1 MPASHRFR
9 DLRWAAGLLIASLL
23 AWWPWTVH
31 AQQPLPVPA
40 LTARVI
46 DQTGTLD
53 ARQRAGLEAKLAD
66 FETRKG
72 TQIVVLMV
80 PTTQPEDIAAYAFRV
95 ADTWKIGRRD
105 VGDGVLLVVA
115 KEDRTLRIE
124 VAKTLEGALPDLMA
138 RRIIDGAITPH
149 FRGGDF
155 AGGLAAGVDRII
167 AVVDGEALPAPEQGR
182 SEAGRNSPFGRVQDL
197 LVFVVFALPIGA
209 AVLRRVLGRKLGA
222 VATGAATGGLVLLF
236 GWGLVIAGLAALAGL
251 VFALVGGLSPSLSG
265 GRGRRGGGGGWGGG
279 WGGGAGGGSWG
290 GGGGGFR
297 SGGGG
302 SFGGGGASGRW

>member
-1 MPASHRFR
+1 MSASHRFQG
-9 DLRWAAGLLIASLL
+9 LRWAVGLLIAALL
-23 AWWPWTVH
+23 ACLPWMAR

-53 ARQRAGLEAKLAD
+53 ASQRAALESRLAD
-66 FETRKG
+66 FEARKG

-95 ADTWKIGRRD
+95 ADSWKIGRRD

-115 KEDRTLRIE
+115 KADRTLRIE
-124 VAKTLEGALPDLMA
+124 VAKTLEGVLPDLMA
-138 RRIIDGAITPH
+138 KRIIDGAITPH
-149 FRGGDF
+149 FRQGDF

-167 AVVDGEALPAPEQGR
+167 AVVDGEALPAPEPQRGSGANR
-182 SEAGRNSPFGRVQDL
+182 GNSPFGNVQDL
-197 LVFVVFALPIGA
+197 LVFLVFALPIGA
-209 AVLRRVLGRKLGA
+209 AVLRQLLGRKLGA
-222 VATGAATGGLVLLF
+222 VATGAATGGLALLF
-236 GWGLVIAGLAALAGL
+236 GWGLVIAALAALAGL
-251 VFALVGGLSPSLSG
+251 VFALVGGLAPALSG
-265 GRGRRGGGGGWGGG
+265 GGGRRGGGWGGG
-279 WGGGAGGGSWG
+279 GGGFGGGGWGG